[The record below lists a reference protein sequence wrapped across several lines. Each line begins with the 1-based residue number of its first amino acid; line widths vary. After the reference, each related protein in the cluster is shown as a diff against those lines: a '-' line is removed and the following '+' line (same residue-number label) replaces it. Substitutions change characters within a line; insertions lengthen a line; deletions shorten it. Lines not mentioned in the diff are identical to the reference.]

1 MKNKSLKF
9 WLALLFVFAGA
20 MIVWSTLQRQPSS
33 ESQVVSAVSMPDQT
47 PLEKFTLTERSGEEF
62 HSSSLDGKV
71 WVASF
76 FFTACPQNCWQQNLQ
91 IKDLVDRYGEK
102 GVTFVSIT
110 CDPEQDTPLVL
121 ADYAN
126 RLNAPENHW
135 LFLTD
140 KLPYIQRVGQ
150 GIFKVSVSPDT
161 HSNKLILME
170 PTGDIRGYFSWND
183 PAQIALLQQEMDKL
197 LVTEPAI

>member
-1 MKNKSLKF
+1 MKNKSLRF

-20 MIVWSTLQRQPSS
+20 MIVWLTRHRQPSS
-33 ESQVVSAVSMPDQT
+33 ESQVVSTVSMPDQT
-47 PLEKFTLTERSGEEF
+47 PLENFTLTERSGAKF
-62 HSSSLDGKV
+62 QSSSLNGKV

-126 RLNAPENHW
+126 RLNAPKNHW

-183 PAQIALLQQEMDKL
+183 PAQMSLLQQEIDKL